1 MPFRDRMKLLGGEVE
16 AGGDNIP
23 IHNFEDAQY
32 YGPVSVGSPAQSF
45 NVVYDTA
52 RPFTRAHM

>member
-1 MPFRDRMKLLGGEVE
+1 MKLLGGEVE